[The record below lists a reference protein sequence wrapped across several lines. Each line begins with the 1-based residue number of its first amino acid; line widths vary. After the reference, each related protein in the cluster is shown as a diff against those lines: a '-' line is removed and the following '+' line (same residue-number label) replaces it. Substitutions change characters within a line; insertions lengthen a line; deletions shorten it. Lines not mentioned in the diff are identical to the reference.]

1 MVKLNSDERKRRND
15 ALFIPLIATAVA
27 AALLIL
33 AVFLPYITADK
44 ELENLA
50 EDFADMFGK
59 VEDFDAKDYL
69 SFSMFK
75 MYRTLNSISESGFES
90 FFYAVMFLSPMV
102 IAIVILALILLKKPL
117 GIMILDGVALL
128 FYLIP
133 FFVVKKAT
141 KMSGYEWGFGFY
153 FHFFVF
159 AAILI
164 CAVWLWISKTSF
176 EKGLE
181 ASKPMPK
188 EDKNKDD
195 DED

>member
-15 ALFIPLIATAVA
+15 ALFIPLIATAVV

-75 MYRTLNSISESGFES
+75 MYRTLNSISDSGFES
-90 FFYAVMFLSPMV
+90 FFYAVMFLSPTV
-102 IAIVILALILLKKPL
+102 IAIVILALVALKKPI

-141 KMSGYEWGFGFY
+141 KMSGYDWGFGFY

-188 EDKNKDD
+188 EDKKK
-195 DED
+195 DEDED